1 MAIKR
6 RLKQLG
12 IMAKIKVQER
22 QMTIINHKD
31 NDYISR
37 VFRHLGK
44 LYNPC
49 FNSLEF
55 EGFRKRDGIKC
66 LYHKTWLSSLPAGLN
81 LWGNVR
87 NFPDVI
93 LRQNCLKKCLFTA
106 FCLGFPLVSCQYPLS
121 ILCKSWRMLRENAC
135 FDAVLGGNAL
145 KGGVII
151 FCCFVVLLFCCF

>member
-22 QMTIINHKD
+22 QVTIINHKD

-55 EGFRKRDGIKC
+55 EGWGRKE
-66 LYHKTWLSSLPAGLN
+66 TGLN
-81 LWGNVR
+81 A
-87 NFPDVI
+87 
-93 LRQNCLKKCLFTA
+93 FTIRRG
-106 FCLGFPLVSCQYPLS
+106 FRVCRLG
-121 ILCKSWRMLRENAC
+121 
-135 FDAVLGGNAL
+135 
-145 KGGVII
+145 
-151 FCCFVVLLFCCF
+151 

>member
-1 MAIKR
+1 MTIS
-6 RLKQLG
+6 QEFLG
-12 IMAKIKVQER
+12 IWE
-22 QMTIINHKD
+22 
-31 NDYISR
+31 S
-37 VFRHLGK
+37 

-106 FCLGFPLVSCQYPLS
+106 FCLGFPLVSC
-121 ILCKSWRMLRENAC
+121 
-135 FDAVLGGNAL
+135 
-145 KGGVII
+145 
-151 FCCFVVLLFCCF
+151 